1 MEIAIFKDV
10 TQEDIINSLED
21 EGQKYDGLY
30 VDMDNKDE
38 RKYVK
43 DKAVDINNLLKK
55 LDRARIDKSKEYK
68 QSVELEAKSIKE
80 RLEKA
85 NEPFTLLIDEYKEKR
100 AKILAEEKAE
110 QEAKEAFIQLQAD
123 HELALLMNNEFD
135 RNYEQMIAEREKA
148 ERERLADIEQQ
159 KEAAAEQAR
168 QNEIARHEAARKQE
182 ADDKAKRE
190 SDIAHI
196 SGIRTVAKDSL
207 INLGVSEDV
216 AKKIILA
223 IHNNQIPNITIN
235 Y

>member
-1 MEIAIFKDV
+1 VEISIFKDV
-10 TQEDIINSLED
+10 TQEDIINSLER
-21 EGQKYDGLY
+21 EGEKYEGLY

-68 QSVELEAKSIKE
+68 QSVELEAKSIRE

-85 NEPFTLLIDEYKEKR
+85 NKPFTLLIDEHKEKR

-110 QEAKEAFIQLQAD
+110 QEAKDALIQLQAD

-135 RNYEQMIAEREKA
+135 RNYESMIAEREKA
-148 ERERLADIEQQ
+148 EQERLVDIERQ
-159 KEAAAEQAR
+159 KDAAAEQAR
-168 QNEIARHEAARKQE
+168 QKEIERHEAARRQE
-182 ADDKAKRE
+182 AENKAKRE

-196 SGIRTVAKDSL
+196 SGIRTIAKNSL
-207 INLGVSEDV
+207 INLGVEEDA